1 MKAANEPTFR
11 KAGGDLLLVVQPEG
25 AGIEDKER
33 DEQEWGLEI
42 AQALDKH
49 YPGHPWVVSFQ
60 GGALI
65 IRHIEIAHAV
75 MMKTGKNG
83 FGSVL
88 PNHKQGTRKECV
100 ANAVRFGGELL
111 EAFRMP
117 RGKWDPAHPPVC
129 PDWKRGKTQ
138 GFT

>member
-1 MKAANEPTFR
+1 MKVANEPTFHR
-11 KAGGDLLLVVQPEG
+11 TSGDTLLVVQPEG
-25 AGIEDKER
+25 AGVEPEER
-33 DEQEWGLEI
+33 DEEAWGLEI

-49 YPGHPWVVSFQ
+49 YPGHPWMVSFQ

-75 MMKTGKNG
+75 MMKTGKSG

-88 PNHKQGTRKECV
+88 PPHRQGRRRDVVASAVKNAGEMLEC
-100 ANAVRFGGELL
+100 
-111 EAFRMP
+111 FRMP
-117 RGKWDPAHPPVC
+117 RGKWDPAYPPQV
-129 PDWKRGKTQ
+129 PEWQRGKTA